1 MKTLKPVLIGILVIV
16 ILIGGWWLWNK
27 TQSSEPASELN
38 IETQCEFKEM
48 IFYYLDT
55 CSWCQ
60 KVKNEGTIGKIEE
73 LGVKVNQVNAKLGPI
88 NYEFQGVP
96 TFVINEKVYS
106 GYRTFEELKELLS
119 CQ

>member
-1 MKTLKPVLIGILVIV
+1 METLKPVLIGTLVIV
-16 ILIGGWWLWNK
+16 ILISGWWIWNK
-27 TQSSEPASELN
+27 TQSSELN
-38 IETQCEFKEM
+38 IETQCEFNEM

-73 LGVKVNQVNAKLGPI
+73 LGVKVNQVNAKFGPI
-88 NYEFQGVP
+88 EHEFQGVP

-106 GYRTFEELKELLS
+106 GYRTFEELKELLN